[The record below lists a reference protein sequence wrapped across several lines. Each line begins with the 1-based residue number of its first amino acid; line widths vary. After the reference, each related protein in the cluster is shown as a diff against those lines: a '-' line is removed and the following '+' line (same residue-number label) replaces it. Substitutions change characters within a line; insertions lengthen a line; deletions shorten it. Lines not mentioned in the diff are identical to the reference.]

1 MACTP
6 ERLAANRRNA
16 QKSTGPRT
24 DAGKERSRAN
34 ALKHGLTGAGIVTLE
49 ADLEQVDALSAQLQ
63 HQLNPPGP
71 LGRILTRRVAVHA
84 VRMERCV
91 RQEFAELAKL
101 ARHAEADFDARRLA
115 EVDAAVAL
123 LPLEPAKA
131 ARLLKTMPEGID
143 WLIDHWTTI
152 RADLVDDTRDLW
164 SWGHRQ
170 RFENLMRRHLG
181 NWRPSRVIALCEA
194 MEGNFAWLETHE
206 SQGVA
211 PHELK
216 AWARRELAGLID
228 AELESLR
235 ALRPALDQRVLEVD
249 RAEVEE
255 RARFDDSHKATLARK
270 YEAASERAMFKALRE
285 IAALKK
291 ADKAAETVVKADE
304 ANASTELASFVQDP
318 PEVKPDGP
326 SAHPVEQILAQPIG
340 PKLDL
345 TAYGGPPTPNEA

>member
-1 MACTP
+1 
-6 ERLAANRRNA
+6 
-16 QKSTGPRT
+16 
-24 DAGKERSRAN
+24 
-34 ALKHGLTGAGIVTLE
+34 
-49 ADLEQVDALSAQLQ
+49 
-63 HQLNPPGP
+63 
-71 LGRILTRRVAVHA
+71 
-84 VRMERCV
+84 
-91 RQEFAELAKL
+91 
-101 ARHAEADFDARRLA
+101 
-115 EVDAAVAL
+115 
-123 LPLEPAKA
+123 
-131 ARLLKTMPEGID
+131 
-143 WLIDHWTTI
+143 
-152 RADLVDDTRDLW
+152 
-164 SWGHRQ
+164 
-170 RFENLMRRHLG
+170 
-181 NWRPSRVIALCEA
+181 

-345 TAYGGPPTPNEA
+345 TAYGGPPTPNEARFEPVLMQFRTRPRSRCAPR